1 MAYVSSPDRNSC
13 VLCIPDDRGNDVKDL
28 VLHRGSS
35 AYVILNLY
43 PYNTGHLMVVPY
55 THAAS
60 LAEVDSDTR
69 HEIFDLASLSME
81 VFRTVLRC
89 AGFNMGM
96 NIGEIAGAGVA
107 SHIHLHVVPRWVGD
121 ANFMPILGDT
131 VVLPELL
138 PVTYARLRAE
148 LDVTLAVRNH
158 GAVAQ
163 AGAVTILRES
173 RCVVLRRSSSGEI
186 VLPKGDVESGET
198 VVDAAMREVREATGV
213 EAALAGWAGSST
225 FQTDGSDGGPE
236 SRFVSYVL
244 GVGTD
249 TNMLERHLRDDV
261 LLVPIDDAPD
271 TLTIPELSEMVR
283 GLIPALRRLC
293 EGMP

>member
-1 MAYVSSPDRNSC
+1 
-13 VLCIPDDRGNDVKDL
+13 
-28 VLHRGSS
+28 
-35 AYVILNLY
+35 
-43 PYNTGHLMVVPY
+43 
-55 THAAS
+55 
-60 LAEVDSDTR
+60 
-69 HEIFDLASLSME
+69 
-81 VFRTVLRC
+81 
-89 AGFNMGM
+89 
-96 NIGEIAGAGVA
+96 
-107 SHIHLHVVPRWVGD
+107 
-121 ANFMPILGDT
+121 
-131 VVLPELL
+131 
-138 PVTYARLRAE
+138 
-148 LDVTLAVRNH
+148 
-158 GAVAQ
+158 
-163 AGAVTILRES
+163 
-173 RCVVLRRSSSGEI
+173 
-186 VLPKGDVESGET
+186 
-198 VVDAAMREVREATGV
+198 MREVREATGV